1 MKKTVKKLLIGAG
14 LAVAGLAVYS
24 VWKDAE
30 EPDAVQHTDSNT
42 VPVTP
47 TKEYVERRRQQIR
60 KAAEARRAAQQE
72 TVVPPSSGEEMP
84 QDGESL
90 HEAGEKPEGSNTA
103 LGEQGAAL
111 VELAPPEEPV
121 PPEGP
126 ALQEEPA
133 PQEQTE
139 EQQKEN

>member
-1 MKKTVKKLLIGAG
+1 MKKTVKRLLIGAG

-30 EPDAVQHTDSNT
+30 GPVAAQHTDSGT

-90 HEAGEKPEGSNTA
+90 HEASEKPEEGSATLA
-103 LGEQGAAL
+103 EQDAAPVEAAL
-111 VELAPPEEPV
+111 LTEPV
-121 PPEGP
+121 P
-126 ALQEEPA
+126 L
-133 PQEQTE
+133 EQAE
-139 EQQKEN
+139 EQREEI